1 MKNFFER
8 TLTGGAFIALII
20 GGIIWCNLSFIV
32 LTAAIYCLCLMEF
45 YKLVNIL
52 KNIKINVLIHVVFGA
67 LMFYTAIC
75 VAEGVF
81 DKNKFV
87 IVPLLLYVAGVMIA
101 ELYEKRREPLIH
113 AAYIFFGH
121 FYITLPLSLLCYIAF
136 ANGEYNFVLPLALF
150 VFIWVYDTFAYL
162 TGVTFGRH
170 RLFERISPKKSW
182 EGVIGGFVFT
192 LGAAWIFSRFSDEFS
207 VIHWLGM
214 AATTVVFST
223 FGDLFE
229 SLIKRT
235 LNVKDSGDSL
245 PGHGGF
251 LDRFDS
257 LLFAVYGLVIYLIAT

>member
-1 MKNFFER
+1 MKNFIER
-8 TLTGGAFIALII
+8 TLTGSAFIALII
-20 GGIIWCNLSFIV
+20 GGIMWHRLSFIV

-45 YKLVNIL
+45 YKLINIL
-52 KNIKINVLIHVVFGA
+52 KNTAINILVHVVFGA
-67 LMFYTAIC
+67 LLFYAAIC
-75 VAEGVF
+75 VADGVF
-81 DKNKFV
+81 FSNRL
-87 IVPLLLYVAGVMIA
+87 IIAPLLLYVVGVLVA
-101 ELYEKRREPLIH
+101 ELYEKRHEPLIH

-121 FYITLPLSLLCYIAF
+121 FYITLPLALFFYIAF
-136 ANGEYNFVLPLALF
+136 ENGEYNRVLPLALF

-162 TGVTFGRH
+162 TGITLGRH

-182 EGVIGGFVFT
+182 EGVVGGFVFT
-192 LGAAWIFSRFSDEFS
+192 LGAAWIFSLFSDEFS
-207 VIHWLGM
+207 TVHWIGM
-214 AATTVVFST
+214 AATIVVFST

-257 LLFAVYGLVIYLIAT
+257 LLFAVYGMFIYCLFV